1 MRRRDVIKLIA
12 GSTAAWPFA
21 AQFSAH
27 AQKPALPVIGFLSP
41 EWPDLFADRLRSFHA
56 GLDEVGYVEGRNV
69 SIDYRWAEGRVD
81 RLPALAADLVRSKVN
96 VIVALG
102 STPAALAAKAAT
114 NTVPTVFYVGTDP
127 VKIGLVAS
135 LSRPGGNVT
144 GVTTLNVQIAAKR
157 LELVHELLP
166 KAAVIAALVNP
177 ANPIVA
183 ETSGGD
189 LLTATRKLGLELHV
203 LRASNEREIDEA
215 FAALGRLRADALLID
230 ADALFISH
238 AKQLAALSTRFAIP
252 AVHATRDFVV
262 AGGLM
267 SYGNIPAESYRQ
279 AGVYAGRLLKGEK
292 PGDLP
297 VHQATKVSLAINLK
311 TAKTLGFNV
320 PNTLIGRAD
329 DVIE

>member
-1 MRRRDVIKLIA
+1 MA
-12 GSTAAWPFA
+12 GTFCR
-21 AQFSAH
+21 
-27 AQKPALPVIGFLSP
+27 SP
-41 EWPDLFADRLRSFHA
+41 KNFRA
-56 GLDEVGYVEGRNV
+56 GLGEVGYVEGQNV
-69 SIDYRWAEGRVD
+69 SVEYRWAEGRVD
-81 RLPALAADLVRSKVN
+81 RLPALAAELVRSQVN

-114 NTVPTVFYVGTDP
+114 NTIPTVFYVGTDP
-127 VKIGLVAS
+127 VKIGLVAGF
-135 LSRPGGNVT
+135 SRPGGNMT
-144 GVTTLNVQIAAKR
+144 GVTTLNVQIAGKR

-177 ANPIVA
+177 ANPVVA
-183 ETSGGD
+183 KTSEGD
-189 LLTATRKLGLELHV
+189 LLAASRTLGLELHV
-203 LRASNEREIDEA
+203 LRASTEREIDDA

-238 AKQLAALSTRFAIP
+238 SKQLAALTTRFAIP
-252 AVHATRDFVV
+252 AVHAARDFVV

-267 SYGNIPAESYRQ
+267 SYGNSPAESYRQ

-297 VHQATKVSLAINLK
+297 VQQATKVNLAINLK
-311 TAKTLGFNV
+311 TAKTLGLNV

-329 DVIE
+329 EVIE